1 MGSQTSLKTTQSGIA
16 TPSTLPLDQPLKRGP
31 GLGEALVPKYQSPQ
45 APYKNNSYYE
55 KDMQQIPVKA
65 ATPTIVLTGLR
76 I

>member
-31 GLGEALVPKYQSPQ
+31 GLGEALAPNFQSPK
-45 APYKNNSYYE
+45 APYKNNYE